1 MRSGLLQYPIDI
13 YKPIVEKN
21 EFGEQ
26 VTIYK
31 KSIHTRARIVYDGG
45 GKTNYEGDIT
55 YIYTIT
61 FEVRRYHNINEYDHV
76 HYMDKKF
83 QILSVEHNKKEQK
96 QVLVCQ
102 LINE

>member
-1 MRSGLLQYPIDI
+1 MKAGTIQYPIDI
-13 YKPIVEKN
+13 YKPFVEKN
-21 EFGEQ
+21 EFGDQ
-26 VTIYK
+26 ITVYK
-31 KSIHTRARIVYDGG
+31 KAIHTRSKIVYDGG
-45 GKTNYEGDIT
+45 GRTNDEGDMT

-61 FEVRRYHNINEYDHV
+61 FEVRRYHKISEYDQV

-83 QILSVEHNKKEQK
+83 IILSIEHNKKEQK